1 VGGEKW
7 KWRQRSLLMNLLRSL
22 LKQIELKK

>member
-22 LKQIELKK
+22 LKQIELK